1 MDSTIAYQVIGKKV
15 NLKFVKNIHK
25 IILKGIKP
33 NLTFVLKVSSKSS
46 KRRLLKRRTKN
57 RYDNF
62 AQSFYNKA
70 QKSFVKIAK
79 NKKDYYILDSS
90 KDNNNLEK
98 EIFAIVKKRLKIN

>member
-1 MDSTIAYQVIGKKV
+1 MEKK

-25 IILKGIKP
+25 IILSGIKP
-33 NLTFVLKVSSKSS
+33 NLTSSSLKVSSKSS

-70 QKSFVKIAK
+70 QKAFVKIAK